1 MIVIAI
7 LMVIQTN
14 SIKLP
19 KIPQKPAILEKITI
33 QKLDPKDLANII
45 KILEL
50 SQFNRYKR

>member
-1 MIVIAI
+1 MIAI
-7 LMVIQTN
+7 AIMMVIQTN

-19 KIPQKPAILEKITI
+19 KIPQKPAILDKITLN
-33 QKLDPKDLANII
+33 KLDPKDLANII

>member
-1 MIVIAI
+1 MIAIVIM
-7 LMVIQTN
+7 MVIQTN

-19 KIPQKPAILEKITI
+19 KIPQKPAILEKITLN
-33 QKLDPKDLANII
+33 KLDPKDLANII